1 MDSKAL
7 QWNHEALQLNHDL
20 PQLSHEVLQWSHEA
34 LQLNHEALQWNL
46 RHCNGI
52 MTFRSLTVSGASK
65 EPGKSTSSPDVR
77 QTQQA

>member
-1 MDSKAL
+1 MESQAL

-20 PQLSHEVLQWSHEA
+20 PQLSHE
-34 LQLNHEALQWNL
+34 ALQWIL

-52 MTFRSLTVSGASK
+52 MTFCSLTVSGASK

-77 QTQQA
+77 QSQQA